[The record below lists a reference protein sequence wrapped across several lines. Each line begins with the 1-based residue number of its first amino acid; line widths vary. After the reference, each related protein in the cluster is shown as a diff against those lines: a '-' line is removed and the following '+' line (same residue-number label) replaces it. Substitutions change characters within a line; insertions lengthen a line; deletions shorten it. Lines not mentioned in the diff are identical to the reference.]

1 MANSRNY
8 RRVWAND
15 RTVLQAVAL
24 LERVRVAASRVDGT
38 ASVLDVQ
45 DALRSVRTYL
55 EAAEAAIVGE
65 QAAPTITN
73 VSAYVY
79 ECAPPTRHWFAAAYD
94 EPTGEVTVYDA
105 ARFSGSVLH
114 LEYLKDGCPVLST
127 YNLNFLQDST
137 VKIQL
142 K

>member
-15 RTVLQAVAL
+15 RTVQAVAL

-73 VSAYVY
+73 IRAYVY
-79 ECAPPTRHWFAAAYD
+79 ECAPPTRHWLAASYD
-94 EPTGEVTVYDA
+94 DAGEVTVYDA

>member
-1 MANSRNY
+1 MLA
-8 RRVWAND
+8 
-15 RTVLQAVAL
+15 
-24 LERVRVAASRVDGT
+24 RVRVAASRVDGT

-73 VSAYVY
+73 ISAYVY
-79 ECAPPTRHWFAAAYD
+79 ECGAPPTRHGLAVSYD
-94 EPTGEVTVYDA
+94 DAGEVTVYDA
-105 ARFSGSVLH
+105 ARFSGFVLH